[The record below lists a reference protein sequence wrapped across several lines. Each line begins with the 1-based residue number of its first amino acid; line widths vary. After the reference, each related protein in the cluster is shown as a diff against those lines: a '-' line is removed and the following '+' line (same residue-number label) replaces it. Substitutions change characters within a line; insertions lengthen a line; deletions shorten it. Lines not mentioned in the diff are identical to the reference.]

1 MTSNL
6 NQRFKVKKQI
16 FKIKLKLIS
25 FLTLTTIKLPS
36 ANSVQFINIIKNLQP
51 IRNPISKNK
60 RFIMIVRAKFFDK
73 TAQMSSKLIDKS
85 INLNNMK
92 IKVRI

>member
-25 FLTLTTIKLPS
+25 FPTLTTIKSPS

-60 RFIMIVRAKFFDK
+60 RFIMIVRAIFFDK

-85 INLNNMK
+85 INLNNMR